1 MVAGS
6 MAPDVPLSL
15 PWPVGYGGTH
25 SLVGLLTVDLAVRI
39 VAAAA
44 WLLLLREPLVDSAPA
59 AGAPAAGC
67 AGPLLAASVG
77 ADTAG
82 GWSSAGRPTC
92 CGTASPTRTRAVRH
106 VDSPGDQHGLFRG
119 QEWAQ
124 YVSGVTG
131 LLVVLV
137 TGGVAVGGAVACHP
151 EGLLAM
157 AYSGAVAGVVALGA
171 GIIALAAAWHLRTL
185 CVRETGVTV
194 DTVCA
199 RRQDP
204 SCLRV
209 TRGVTCEPAP
219 SVGVLV
225 DDRDGAG
232 SRHVNGL
239 ASTRELGFRLF
250 AKERFPCPQQWPT
263 SRRWGTTTN
272 AVP

>member
-1 MVAGS
+1 MILGPEGREAVHLCPRHGAVHPRPPRRSAAAAGDGHPVTAMVAGS

-157 AYSGAVAGVVALGA
+157 SYSGAVAGVVALGA

-204 SCLRV
+204 TCLREHGGDL
-209 TRGVTCEPAP
+209 R
-219 SVGVLV
+219 
-225 DDRDGAG
+225 
-232 SRHVNGL
+232 
-239 ASTRELGFRLF
+239 ASTVG
-250 AKERFPCPQQWPT
+250 
-263 SRRWGTTTN
+263 RRHRRR
-272 AVP
+272 P